1 MSIADPGASAPEPAP
16 DTGATPA
23 GAGAPEPTPASS
35 GPRENVT
42 PAGRQDGL
50 VRCGRCGATDV
61 IYRPD
66 TGTLMCEFCRFEWQE
81 ARLDEAMGLSEG
93 IADLRGRTV
102 STAAV
107 DITDDETL
115 MTYKCDGC
123 GAEVV
128 VDTARSL
135 QARCHWCKH
144 VLSINNRIPNGAVP
158 DGILPFSVT
167 REQAMESIQAFV
179 DRRRTFA
186 HPEFAR
192 TFRPENVMGVYIPYM
207 TVDGR
212 VTARLDGVG
221 EIGRGRVKVG
231 ENSYE
236 YKVDAYA
243 VARELD
249 LEIDDVIVETSASKA
264 DIHATESTN
273 NIINS
278 ILPFDVKNIVRFSA
292 SFLGDQYTSER
303 RDMDVDHADDAAYSH
318 MLTIARGASV
328 SSVRQYD
335 RGVRWEQEQLSV
347 QGTRW
352 TSVLLPV
359 WLYGF
364 EEKGRHGSV
373 THYLAVNGRTR
384 ATMGSVPI
392 NASKARRVA
401 FAVGAGASVITW
413 PLAFLALRGM

>member
-1 MSIADPGASAPEPAP
+1 MTTAEPEGAEPGETPASSAPPENATPVENETP
-16 DTGATPA
+16 TENATPA
-23 GAGAPEPTPASS
+23 GEA
-35 GPRENVT
+35 
-42 PAGRQDGL
+42 DGL

-61 IYRPD
+61 VFKPE
-66 TGTLMCEFCRFEWQE
+66 TGTLMCEFCRFEWTG

-93 IADLRGRTV
+93 IGALSGRIL
-102 STAAV
+102 STASA
-107 DITDDETL
+107 DITDDQTL
-115 MTYKCDGC
+115 MTFKCDGC
-123 GAEVV
+123 GAEVM

-167 REQAMESIQAFV
+167 REQAMESIADFV
-179 DRRRTFA
+179 AQRKTFA
-186 HPEFAR
+186 HPEFAA

-212 VTARLDGVG
+212 VTSRLDGVG
-221 EIGRGRVKVG
+221 EINRGRVKVG

-236 YKVDAYA
+236 YKVDRYA

-264 DIHATESTN
+264 DINATESTN

-278 ILPFDVKNIVRFSA
+278 VLPYDVKNIVRFSA
-292 SFLGDQYTSER
+292 SFLGDEYTSER
-303 RDMDVDHADDAAYSH
+303 RDMDVDHADDAAYDH
-318 MLTIARGASV
+318 MLTIARGTSTSSV
-328 SSVRQYD
+328 SQYD

-347 QGTRW
+347 MGTRW

-364 EEKGRHGSV
+364 EERGRQGSV
-373 THYLAVNGRTR
+373 THYIAVNGRTR

-392 NASKARRVA
+392 NVSKARRVA
-401 FAVGAGASVITW
+401 FAVGVGASVITW
-413 PLAFLALRGM
+413 PLGFLALRGM

>member
-1 MSIADPGASAPEPAP
+1 MTTPDQGGAAPEPGWTPEPVPEPAGP
-16 DTGATPA
+16 AENATPA
-23 GAGAPEPTPASS
+23 GAK
-35 GPRENVT
+35 
-42 PAGRQDGL
+42 DGL
-50 VRCGRCGATDV
+50 VRCARCGATDV
-61 IYRPD
+61 AYRPE
-66 TGTLMCEFCRFEWQE
+66 TGTLVCEFCRYEWTE

-93 IADLRGRTV
+93 IADLRGRTL
-102 STAAV
+102 STASA

-115 MTYKCDGC
+115 MTFKCSGC

-167 REQAMESIQAFV
+167 REQAMESISAFV
-179 DRRRTFA
+179 AKRKSFA
-186 HPEFAR
+186 HPEFEK

-207 TVDGR
+207 TVDGK

-231 ENSYE
+231 ENNYE
-236 YKVDAYA
+236 YKVDRYA

-278 ILPFDVKNIVRFSA
+278 ILPFDVKNIVRFNA
-292 SFLGDQYTSER
+292 SFLGDEYTSER
-303 RDMDVDHADDAAYSH
+303 RDMDVDHADDAAYAH
-318 MLTIARGASV
+318 MLTIARGSAAASV
-328 SSVRQYD
+328 GRYD

-347 QGTRW
+347 TGTRW

-373 THYLAVNGRTR
+373 THYLAVNGRSR

-392 NASKARRVA
+392 NTSKARRVA
-401 FAVGAGASVITW
+401 FGVAAAASVVTW
-413 PLAFLALRGM
+413 PIAFLIMRGI